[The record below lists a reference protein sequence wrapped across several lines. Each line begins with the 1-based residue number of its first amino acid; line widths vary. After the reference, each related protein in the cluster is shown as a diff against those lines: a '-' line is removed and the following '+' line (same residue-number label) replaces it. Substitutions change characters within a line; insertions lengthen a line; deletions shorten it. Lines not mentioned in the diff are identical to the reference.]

1 MFSGI
6 RKFRNITVYISLL
19 RPPPAVMEVLKSGRS
34 QTDQW
39 PRVGMYCRNAVMS
52 GNNHPLLF
60 SHKNHLSHIKR
71 KPAFYICE
79 NEGAD
84 QLCNNCTADQRLC
97 FRCIDSTIPLLYK
110 SEISSL

>member
-6 RKFRNITVYISLL
+6 RKFMNFTVYISLF

-60 SHKNHLSHIKR
+60 SLKNHLSRVMR
-71 KPAFYICE
+71 KSAFYICE
-79 NEGAD
+79 NKD
-84 QLCNNCTADQRLC
+84 CTADQRLC
-97 FRCIDSTIPLLYK
+97 FCRIDSKIPLLSK